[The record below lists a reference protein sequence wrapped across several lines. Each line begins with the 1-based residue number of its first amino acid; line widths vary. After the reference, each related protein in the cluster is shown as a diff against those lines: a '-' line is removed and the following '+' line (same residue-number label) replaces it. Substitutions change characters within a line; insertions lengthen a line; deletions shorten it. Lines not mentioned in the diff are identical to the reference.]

1 MSIRVKSSCIE
12 EDCADPAIKVISR
25 SSGECVT
32 CFRCSQCP
40 EGQRLSVACPS
51 TVLEG
56 TDIHCVPMVLT
67 DPFSVSI
74 SRASAYAT
82 DVFFTLLASPS
93 LISLKSSSTGTRP
106 ITESDISHIHNQPSI
121 SATSSAGSHPS
132 INVAM
137 VETKESDD
145 SGSGQDSYVK
155 VATLSGCGVALM
167 FTIVVAIVYIF
178 KKRGSTTICF
188 LCDNNEEARPNLTS
202 GSGGSE
208 SGSVLLSPENQKLKD
223 AQQEFTSQEN
233 DNQPLLD
240 SQTLS
245 DDGVPTVPLSLDDCS
260 LGEGIVITS
269 MLSILIHREW
279 LPVKVFVCLRD
290 GSFNFSSQQV
300 FLCH

>member
-1 MSIRVKSSCIE
+1 MSIGVKSSCIE

-25 SSGECVT
+25 SSRECVT
-32 CFRCSQCP
+32 CFPCSPCP
-40 EGQRLSVACPS
+40 EGQRLSVPCPS

-56 TDIHCVPMVLT
+56 TDIHCVPMVQA
-67 DPFSVSI
+67 DP
-74 SRASAYAT
+74 SAYAT
-82 DVFFTLLASPS
+82 DVFFTPLASSS
-93 LISLKSSSTGTRP
+93 LISLKSSPTRTRP
-106 ITESDISHIHNQPSI
+106 ITETGISHIHNQPSI
-121 SATSSAGSHPS
+121 SATRSAGSHPS

-145 SGSGQDSYVK
+145 SGIGQDSCVK

-167 FTIVVAIVYIF
+167 FTVVAIVYIF

-188 LCDNNEEARPNLTS
+188 LCDNNEEVRPNLTS

-208 SGSVLLSPENQKLKD
+208 SGSVLLSLENQKLKD
-223 AQQEFTSQEN
+223 AQQDSTSQEN

-240 SQTLS
+240 GQTLA

-290 GSFNFSSQQV
+290 GSLLHSRF
-300 FLCH
+300 

>member
-1 MSIRVKSSCIE
+1 
-12 EDCADPAIKVISR
+12 
-25 SSGECVT
+25 
-32 CFRCSQCP
+32 
-40 EGQRLSVACPS
+40 
-51 TVLEG
+51 
-56 TDIHCVPMVLT
+56 MVQA
-67 DPFSVSI
+67 I

-82 DVFFTLLASPS
+82 DVFFTPLASPS
-93 LISLKSSSTGTRP
+93 LIPLKSSPTRTRP
-106 ITESDISHIHNQPSI
+106 ITETGISHIHNQQSI
-121 SATSSAGSHPS
+121 SATSSTGSHPS
-132 INVAM
+132 ITVAV

-145 SGSGQDSYVK
+145 SGIGQDSYVK

-208 SGSVLLSPENQKLKD
+208 SCSVLLSPENQKLKD
-223 AQQEFTSQEN
+223 AQQDSTSQEN
-233 DNQPLLD
+233 DHNQPLLD
-240 SQTLS
+240 GQTLS

-279 LPVKVFVCLRD
+279 LPV
-290 GSFNFSSQQV
+290 
-300 FLCH
+300 

>member
-32 CFRCSQCP
+32 CFRCSPCP
-40 EGQRLSVACPS
+40 EGQRLSVPCPS

-56 TDIHCVPMVLT
+56 TDIHCVPMVQA
-67 DPFSVSI
+67 I

-82 DVFFTLLASPS
+82 DVFFTPLASPS
-93 LISLKSSSTGTRP
+93 LISLKSSPTRTRP
-106 ITESDISHIHNQPSI
+106 ITETGISHIHNQPSI

-145 SGSGQDSYVK
+145 SRIGQDSYVK

-208 SGSVLLSPENQKLKD
+208 LCSVLLSLENQKLKD
-223 AQQEFTSQEN
+223 AQQDSTSQEN

-240 SQTLS
+240 GQTLS

-260 LGEGIVITS
+260 LGEGIVI
-269 MLSILIHREW
+269 IL
-279 LPVKVFVCLRD
+279 LVC
-290 GSFNFSSQQV
+290 
-300 FLCH
+300 CPY

>member
-12 EDCADPAIKVISR
+12 EDCEDPAIKVISR

-106 ITESDISHIHNQPSI
+106 ITETDISHIHNQPSI
-121 SATSSAGSHPS
+121 SATNSAAGSHSS
-132 INVAM
+132 ITVASL
-137 VETKESDD
+137 ETKEGDD
-145 SGSGQDSYVK
+145 SGTGQDSNVT
-155 VATLSGCGVALM
+155 VATLGLSGCGVALIV
-167 FTIVVAIVYIF
+167 TIIVAIVYIF
-178 KKRGSTTICF
+178 KKRGSNSICF
-188 LCDNNEEARPNLTS
+188 LCNDNEEARPNLTL
-202 GSGGSE
+202 GSGDSE
-208 SGSVLLSPENQKLKD
+208 SCSVLLSPEDDTALYVNQKFKD
-223 AQQEFTSQEN
+223 AQQDSTSPEN
-233 DNQPLLD
+233 DSQPLQHIG
-240 SQTLS
+240 QTLS
-245 DDGVPTVPLSLDDCS
+245 DDGTVPLSLDNCS
-260 LGEGIVITS
+260 LGEGIITTS
-269 MLSILIHREW
+269 MLSI
-279 LPVKVFVCLRD
+279 
-290 GSFNFSSQQV
+290 
-300 FLCH
+300 

>member
-12 EDCADPAIKVISR
+12 EDCEDPAIKVISR

-121 SATSSAGSHPS
+121 SATSSAGSHS
-132 INVAM
+132 SKTVASL
-137 VETKESDD
+137 ETKDGDD
-145 SGSGQDSYVK
+145 SGTGQDSNVT
-155 VATLSGCGVALM
+155 VATLGLSGCGVALIV
-167 FTIVVAIVYIF
+167 TIIVAIVYIF
-178 KKRGSTTICF
+178 KKRGSTSICF
-188 LCDNNEEARPNLTS
+188 LCNNNEEARPNLTL
-202 GSGGSE
+202 GSGDSE
-208 SGSVLLSPENQKLKD
+208 SCFVLLSPEDGTALYVNQKLKV
-223 AQQEFTSQEN
+223 AQQDSTCQEN
-233 DNQPLLD
+233 DSHPWQHIG
-240 SQTLS
+240 QTLS
-245 DDGVPTVPLSLDDCS
+245 DDGTVPLSLDNCS
-260 LGEGIVITS
+260 LGEGIITTS
-269 MLSILIHREW
+269 MLSI
-279 LPVKVFVCLRD
+279 
-290 GSFNFSSQQV
+290 
-300 FLCH
+300 

>member
-1 MSIRVKSSCIE
+1 MVQ
-12 EDCADPAIKVISR
+12 ADP
-25 SSGECVT
+25 
-32 CFRCSQCP
+32 
-40 EGQRLSVACPS
+40 LS
-51 TVLEG
+51 L
-56 TDIHCVPMVLT
+56 
-67 DPFSVSI
+67 SI
-74 SRASAYAT
+74 CRASAYAT
-82 DVFFTLLASPS
+82 DVFFTPLASPS
-93 LISLKSSSTGTRP
+93 LISLKSSLTRTRP
-106 ITESDISHIHNQPSI
+106 ITGTGISHIHNQPSI

-137 VETKESDD
+137 VQTKESDD
-145 SGSGQDSYVK
+145 SGIGQDSYVK

-167 FTIVVAIVYIF
+167 FTIVVVIVYIF

-208 SGSVLLSPENQKLKD
+208 SCSVLLSPENQKLKD
-223 AQQEFTSQEN
+223 AQQDSTSQEN

-240 SQTLS
+240 GQTLS

-260 LGEGIVITS
+260 LGEGIVIITS